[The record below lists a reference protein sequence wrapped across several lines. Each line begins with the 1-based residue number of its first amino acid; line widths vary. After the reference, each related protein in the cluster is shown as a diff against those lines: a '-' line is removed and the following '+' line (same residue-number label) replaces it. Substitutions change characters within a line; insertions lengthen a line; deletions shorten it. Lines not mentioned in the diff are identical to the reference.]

1 VVVGV
6 HTCLYTVV
14 VYRCSSAILL
24 LLLPSYFYYCCRRY
38 FYGCR
43 CYITKLYF
51 IIIIIIYYCPRGDH
65 LYSMDENA
73 TIVPPIHTTVRA
85 QRWKNRCYYNTHY
98 HIIHH
103 EECVSVWTH
112 YYNVADFA
120 NTLLYYY
127 INTDA
132 DLLETVFQNI
142 IVIIILFPGIDVL
155 TNV

>member
-24 LLLPSYFYYCCRRY
+24 LLLLPSYFYYCCRRY

-43 CYITKLYF
+43 CYITTLYF
-51 IIIIIIYYCPRGDH
+51 IIIIYYCPRGDH